1 MKLGSGQL
9 TFEEAE
15 GWAKLPEGWDLGEVP
30 GIAVDSKDRVYA
42 FCRAENPVV
51 IFHRDG
57 RYLGSWGERGLR
69 EAAHD
74 LHRPR

>member
-51 IFHRDG
+51 IFHG
-57 RYLGSWGERGLR
+57 MAAIWAPGEKGSS
-69 EAAHD
+69 
-74 LHRPR
+74 